1 MSDPTRS
8 FTPESTSHC
17 ANLAAEPGGS
27 VAQPAYSRP
36 NRDEALAARIQTF
49 QQQFDAVVANIGRVI
64 LGKDDVVR
72 KVLLCMTA
80 RGHVLLMDVPGT
92 GKTML
97 ARAIAATISSRFRR
111 IQFTPDLLPMDI
123 TGSNVFNLRTKQ
135 FEFQQGP
142 IFTQILLADELNRA
156 TPKTQSA
163 LLEVMAER
171 QVTVEGRTHTLEPPF
186 QVLATMNPLDHDGT
200 YVLPAA
206 QLDRFTMQ
214 LTMGFPPP
222 EAEMRMLDVHLG
234 NRPPVDDLQ
243 SVIDIDTFLAWQET
257 VPLVYVSDVVKRF
270 VVDLVN
276 AIRADAR
283 ALAPPSPRATLMLVR
298 VGQATALAAGRDYLL
313 PDDVKAIAADVLA
326 HRMLL
331 AGNATAHAYVHE
343 VLTGVDVHP

>member
-1 MSDPTRS
+1 MSTR
-8 FTPESTSHC
+8 FLNPAQNPE
-17 ANLAAEPGGS
+17 L
-27 VAQPAYSRP
+27 
-36 NRDEALAARIQTF
+36 DARVQAF
-49 QQQFDAVVANIGRVI
+49 QAQFDQVLGNVGRVI

-72 KVLLCMTA
+72 KVLVAMA
-80 RGHVLLMDVPGT
+80 AGGHVLLKDVPGT

-97 ARAIAATISSRFRR
+97 ARAIAASIQSTFRR

-123 TGSNVFNLRTKQ
+123 TGANVFNLRTKS

-142 IFTQILLADELNRA
+142 IFTHILLADELNRA

-171 QVTVEGRTHTLEPPF
+171 QVTVEGRTHKLDAPF
-186 QVLATMNPLDHDGT
+186 LVLATMNPLDHDGT

-222 EAEMRMLDVHLG
+222 EAEMRMLDIHLG
-234 NRPPVDDLQ
+234 ARPPVDDLQ
-243 SVIDIDTFLAWQET
+243 PVIDLETFLSWQRT
-257 VPLVYVSDVVKRF
+257 VPVVYVSDVIKRY

-276 AIRADAR
+276 AIRSDAR

-298 VGQATALAAGRDYLL
+298 TAQALALTSGRAHLL
-313 PDDVKAIAADVLA
+313 PDDVQAVAADVLS
-326 HRMLL
+326 HRMLM
-331 AGNATAHAYVHE
+331 AGDSTAHAYVHDM
-343 VLTGVDVHP
+343 LKKVDLHVT